1 MRPRSA
7 CVTDNGPRPLH
18 YTAMSELD
26 EKWPEAEAPTVVAP
40 GDTALAPPPPPPV
53 APPPPE
59 PGLPPDRRIGA
70 GMLLGIAAILLVA
83 AGLAIAWFLTHRH
96 HSNSQP
102 TTVVVTTT
110 GTRTTVARIAVP
122 TVTGLSLANAKTN
135 LKQLGLDSTVRRVS
149 SSKPSGSVVSQ
160 IPAPGTKLA
169 KGGVVNLTV
178 AKGAPTSTT
187 TTPAATTTTSNTT
200 TTTSTTPTTTAAS
213 TTPSTTPAQTTPA
226 QPQTATMPDVTS
238 QTEAAAVQA
247 MGQAGILPSLS
258 FVANNDPLGTVEA
271 QAKPSGTQLPA
282 KSHVQINVSSGP
294 GNKPM
299 ETVPNVVGQ
308 TLKGA
313 LAKINGAHL
322 RLIYLRYPVTS
333 QSQAGKVV
341 QQSPLG
347 GQAPQN
353 AQILVFLGALSR

>member
-1 MRPRSA
+1 
-7 CVTDNGPRPLH
+7 
-18 YTAMSELD
+18 
-26 EKWPEAEAPTVVAP
+26 
-40 GDTALAPPPPPPV
+40 
-53 APPPPE
+53 
-59 PGLPPDRRIGA
+59 
-70 GMLLGIAAILLVA
+70 MLLGIAAILLVA

-178 AKGAPTSTT
+178 AKGAPTS
-187 TTPAATTTTSNTT
+187 TTTSNTT